1 MLCYK
6 QPDNVEAFLI
16 EQIKERK
23 QHGTRSIVYTDTEL
37 QNIFTLYDL
46 KGSGT
51 ITKDQCREGK
61 RANTNLT
68 VLYSDEDFGQLRV
81 PLHKGSRRSYPHKG
95 GLVHLHEDL
104 RRCPGN

>member
-1 MLCYK
+1 LCYK

-23 QHGTRSIVYTDTEL
+23 AQGSRSIIYTDIEL

-46 KGSGT
+46 KGSGS

-61 RANTNLT
+61 CFL
-68 VLYSDEDFGQLRV
+68 
-81 PLHKGSRRSYPHKG
+81 
-95 GLVHLHEDL
+95 
-104 RRCPGN
+104 